1 MPITVT
7 TLPVTDITTSSAR
20 LRGEIEVGG
29 GEPPFWLDFG
39 EILEGNVRIGG
50 ATGIP
55 GASSSDIADIPSDL
69 FPLYYDGWHEFYDYE
84 PPINDTF
91 PMLAIQYDTET
102 QKYVHHA
109 FISYNSDGSTVE
121 NRLFEYSNSYKNYRI
136 IIGNLGLLTQTV
148 GVKGEFILRKGSAT
162 GEILYKQY
170 YDVTVGE
177 DMCYLTTAMVGYF
190 GKDDDGIELN
200 SMRALRSHSGHK
212 YQDVLDEYCRIS
224 PLIIQGIEQSGQQEY
239 YYGMIKDVVENIVAR
254 VANEEWQQ
262 AEQAYLDLYNWLKNE
277 FQISETIIE
286 AIPAPLHYEIDGEKI
301 FTLEGEE
308 LYSAYFQYRKKGA
321 STWLETAKQTVT
333 VDESQTFDAIVE
345 NLDDNTEY
353 EYRAV
358 TDYGGESYYGEIL
371 TFKTKLFTEYCEY
384 NADTFRRIVV
394 EQEYIA
400 DSLKQ
405 VIQTQ
410 HYNADTN
417 RGITRAYNLLVD
429 SIRQIVREQEY
440 GADSLRTVLRED
452 SYSADTERIT
462 LKDYSYTADTL
473 RKLKKSYEYQADIL
487 RQVVKSYDY
496 TADVLRRIVEEAQYQ
511 ADMIRQIAIQQEFIA
526 DAVRKVIQAQTYNAD
541 TKRQVLKTYEHNADT
556 LRKVLA
562 EQSFSGDTKRHI
574 VQDALFNADTIR
586 GIIKGYDYTADVLR
600 RITEEVE
607 YQADALRKVL
617 REDVYFADTL
627 RKIVVITADVYPAD
641 TVRQIIAEQEYN
653 ADAKRQIAQE
663 YKFNADSIRRIAE
676 DALFNTDT
684 MRKII
689 KDYDYSADT
698 LRKVLRA
705 YEYPAN
711 TERRIIRVDVHN
723 ADLLR
728 RIVKQYE
735 YAADTL
741 RRIERIMLKVT
752 LSIQEREVKL
762 EVED

>member
-321 STWLETAKQTVT
+321 STWLETTKQTVT

-440 GADSLRTVLRED
+440 GADSLRNVLRED
-452 SYSADTERIT
+452 LYSADTRRRIVLEET
-462 LKDYSYTADTL
+462 YLADTIRRIIAQQEYNADTIRSSAWEQEYVSDML
-473 RKLKKSYEYQADIL
+473 RRIVQEYGYQADTERKVL
-487 RQVVKSYDY
+487 REYDY
-496 TADVLRRIVEEAQYQ
+496 LADVKRKLIRGYDYDADVLRRIVAGQEYSGDSIRTIAKEYNYT
-511 ADMIRQIAIQQEFIA
+511 ADSLRQI
-526 DAVRKVIQAQTYNAD
+526 V
-541 TKRQVLKTYEHNADT
+541 
-556 LRKVLA
+556 
-562 EQSFSGDTKRHI
+562 
-574 VQDALFNADTIR
+574 
-586 GIIKGYDYTADVLR
+586 KGYDYTVD
-600 RITEEVE
+600 TF
-607 YQADALRKVL
+607 RKVL
-617 REDVYFADTL
+617 KVYQ
-627 RKIVVITADVYPAD
+627 YPAD
-641 TVRQIIAEQEYN
+641 TVRKIVKEYEH
-653 ADAKRQIAQE
+653 I
-663 YKFNADSIRRIAE
+663 
-676 DALFNTDT
+676 
-684 MRKII
+684 
-689 KDYDYSADT
+689 ADT
-698 LRKVLRA
+698 LRHVIMPYKQLII
-705 YEYPAN
+705 
-711 TERRIIRVDVHN
+711 TMSIQERQI
-723 ADLLR
+723 DLST
-728 RIVKQYE
+728 Q
-735 YAADTL
+735 
-741 RRIERIMLKVT
+741 ERQID
-752 LSIQEREVKL
+752 LSTQEREVKL
-762 EVED
+762 EVEE